1 MRKVHYA
8 DGRAPDKNGGETAG
22 KITAKSL
29 NVRSKGAP
37 GRIAISFISN
47 EVISFAEMP
56 RRACSQWNALPI
68 SIRNCALKTTAEFRL
83 RETIGDFIRPNKAGG
98 VASVRGAGGGEG

>member
-1 MRKVHYA
+1 MRIRTCDGGGARELMRKVHYA
-8 DGRAPDKNGGETAG
+8 DGRAPDKNGGETE

-47 EVISFAEMP
+47 EVISSVEMP
-56 RRACSQWNALPI
+56 RRARSQ
-68 SIRNCALKTTAEFRL
+68 
-83 RETIGDFIRPNKAGG
+83 
-98 VASVRGAGGGEG
+98 